1 MESKEIGESLKDS
14 ACIDDL
20 RVRRN
25 AGEKSPEVIKFCEE
39 HLDMMAKAAKE
50 YTLLYKKCDFSA
62 ILSQAKNDVDFL
74 LMVSKFVDDY
84 EEVLVWNE
92 MICKN
97 QVGKNFNIR
106 HREMDI
112 ALYKAICTMQREKNY
127 SVDIHKLIWYWPRRN
142 KKK

>member
-1 MESKEIGESLKDS
+1 MESKEISESLEDS
-14 ACIDDL
+14 ARIDYL
-20 RVRRN
+20 RVQRN
-25 AGEKSPEVIKFCEE
+25 IGEKSPEVIKFCEE

-50 YTLLYKKCDFSA
+50 FTACKNCDFSV
-62 ILSQAKNDVDFL
+62 ILSQTKNDVDFL

-92 MICKN
+92 MIRKN
-97 QVGKNFNIR
+97 QVDKNFNIH

-112 ALYKAICTMQREKNY
+112 ALYKAICTMQTEKNY
-127 SVDIHKLIWYWPRRN
+127 SVDIYKLMLYWPRRN